1 MTDSQLN
8 TNPAAAPR
16 RIVYDRLAKH
26 YDCAFEPLE
35 KWFLK
40 KLRAETLRQIPP
52 DSRILEIGCGT
63 GLNFSYYQRNGR
75 GVASELSREMI
86 ARAKPKP
93 RPAGIH
99 LAQAGVEAL
108 PFAENSF
115 DAAFATLVF
124 CSIASP
130 LQAFAE
136 LRRVVRPG
144 GTIALLEHV
153 RPNNFLAPLFDMFSI
168 VTVPLF
174 DDHFNRRTANEARRA
189 GLEITRI
196 DESLRG
202 IIQLIVCR
210 NPICR

>member
-1 MTDSQLN
+1 MKDSQLN
-8 TNPAAAPR
+8 ANHAPPKR
-16 RIVYDRLAKH
+16 VVYDRLAKH

-40 KLRAETLRQIPP
+40 KLRAETLRRIPP

-63 GLNFSYYQRNGR
+63 GLNFSYYPQAAR

-86 ARAKPKP
+86 ARAKTKP

-130 LQAFAE
+130 PQAFAE

-153 RPNNFLAPLFDMFSI
+153 RPNNLLAPLFDALSLL
-168 VTVPLF
+168 TVPLF
-174 DDHFNRRTANEARRA
+174 DDHFNRQTANEACRA

-210 NPICR
+210 NPLC

>member
-1 MTDSQLN
+1 MKDLQSKARHA
-8 TNPAAAPR
+8 PPR
-16 RIVYDRLAKH
+16 RVVYDRLAKH

-40 KLRAETLRQIPP
+40 KLRAETLRRIPP
-52 DSRILEIGCGT
+52 DSRVLEIGCGT
-63 GLNFSYYQRNGR
+63 GLNFSYYPQASR
-75 GVASELSREMI
+75 GVASELSREMT
-86 ARAKPKP
+86 ARARAKP

-99 LAQAGVEAL
+99 LMQAQAEAL

-130 LQAFAE
+130 PQAFAE

-144 GTIALLEHV
+144 GIIALLEHV
-153 RPNNFLAPLFDMFSI
+153 RPDNFLAPLFDALSLL
-168 VTVPLF
+168 TVPLF

-189 GLEITRI
+189 GLEIMRI
-196 DESLRG
+196 DKSLRG

-210 NPICR
+210 NPLC

>member
-1 MTDSQLN
+1 MNDSPYKAN
-8 TNPAAAPR
+8 DAPPKR
-16 RIVYDRLAKH
+16 VVYDPLAKH

-40 KLRAETLRQIPP
+40 KLRAETLRRIPP

-63 GLNFSYYQRNGR
+63 GLNFSYYSQTAR

-86 ARAKPKP
+86 ARAKIKP

-99 LAQAGVEAL
+99 LMQADAEAL

-130 LQAFAE
+130 PQAFAE

-153 RPNNFLAPLFDMFSI
+153 RPDNLLAPLFDALNLL
-168 VTVPLF
+168 TVPLF
-174 DDHFNRRTANEARRA
+174 EDHFNRRTANEARRA

-196 DESLRG
+196 ERSLRG
-202 IIQLIVCR
+202 IVQLIACR
-210 NPICR
+210 NPLR